1 MNFIDKIL
9 PENLIYS
16 IGWTIIHSFWQGAII
31 SLLLIAFFTLVK
43 TSSATKAKAAVIAL
57 GVMVILFMVTFSLEM
72 NSYENPQSINNSLQ
86 TSAVGEVLSSA
97 PAKSQ
102 GNNSE
107 ENISSQ
113 FGIARELKYFLAQN
127 ISLLTFIWFAG
138 FMFFTLRFLGGFY
151 LIRKLKYTGTS
162 FVPAFWQIRVNS
174 LRYKLKIS
182 RPVRMLESIN
192 VSIPIT
198 IGYVKPVILMPI
210 GMLTGL
216 PANQIGAIIA
226 HELAHIYR
234 DDYLIN
240 IIQSVGEIILFYHP
254 AVWWIS
260 HKIRTERENSC
271 DDIAI
276 SVCGDT
282 LTFAKALANLEEV
295 KMKNRQFAL
304 ALKSNK
310 SLMGRIKRIVKINP
324 GEVSFME
331 KALSLVIIVVLLVST
346 TVFASVSFNP
356 VEKKAVNKYIQ
367 AIADTSWKKGEYN
380 FVNENMK
387 VKMKNGKIKELII
400 NGKKISESKFSDYKK
415 MVADT
420 LEAFVLTGPDIP
432 ASPPVLAGSQV
443 PPEKAPKPIVALTTK
458 MPDPPAAP
466 KLAELPDH
474 PSKAPDPIIALTAD
488 LPGPPPAIEPT
499 YFPAIPDTN
508 VDTSDLSLV
517 LEKNLQEQ
525 QMNLKRIQ
533 ETMEYQQQKLIETT
547 EKMKIKEEKIK
558 NNIRE
563 IKEKA
568 KDIKRKNNEFI
579 GNVSNELVGRGIISK
594 GEKFSLELSDKELI
608 INGKVQPD
616 DLLKIV
622 QTLYKKSWGREL
634 ESGFNYRTGN

>member
-182 RPVRMLESIN
+182 RPVRMLESVN

-234 DDYLIN
+234 NDYLIN
-240 IIQSVGEIILFYHP
+240 ILQTVGEIILFYHP
-254 AVWWIS
+254 AAWWIS
-260 HKIRTERENSC
+260 SKIREERENSC
-271 DDIAI
+271 DDLAVAY
-276 SVCGDT
+276 SGDKLIYAHA
-282 LTFAKALANLEEV
+282 LTNLEE
-295 KMKNRQFAL
+295 L
-304 ALKSNK
+304 
-310 SLMGRIKRIVKINP
+310 
-324 GEVSFME
+324 
-331 KALSLVIIVVLLVST
+331 
-346 TVFASVSFNP
+346 
-356 VEKKAVNKYIQ
+356 
-367 AIADTSWKKGEYN
+367 
-380 FVNENMK
+380 
-387 VKMKNGKIKELII
+387 KIKE
-400 NGKKISESKFSDYKK
+400 NQ
-415 MVADT
+415 
-420 LEAFVLTGPDIP
+420 FVLAIKKNKTVMNRVKRLFNTEFKETRF
-432 ASPPVLAGSQV
+432 SERL
-443 PPEKAPKPIVALTTK
+443 
-458 MPDPPAAP
+458 
-466 KLAELPDH
+466 
-474 PSKAPDPIIALTAD
+474 IAL
-488 LPGPPPAIEPT
+488 
-499 YFPAIPDTN
+499 
-508 VDTSDLSLV
+508 
-517 LEKNLQEQ
+517 
-525 QMNLKRIQ
+525 
-533 ETMEYQQQKLIETT
+533 
-547 EKMKIKEEKIK
+547 
-558 NNIRE
+558 
-563 IKEKA
+563 
-568 KDIKRKNNEFI
+568 
-579 GNVSNELVGRGIISK
+579 GI
-594 GEKFSLELSDKELI
+594 
-608 INGKVQPD
+608 
-616 DLLKIV
+616 
-622 QTLYKKSWGREL
+622 
-634 ESGFNYRTGN
+634 